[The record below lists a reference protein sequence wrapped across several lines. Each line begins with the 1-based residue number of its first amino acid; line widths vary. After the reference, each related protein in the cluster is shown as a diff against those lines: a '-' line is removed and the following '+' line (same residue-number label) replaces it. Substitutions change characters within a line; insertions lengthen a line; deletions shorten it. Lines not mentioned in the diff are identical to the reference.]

1 MMSAI
6 LIQTASLAA
15 IGFLVWLAYFL
26 GFRGGRRIT
35 DEAELVALSRPYGGA
50 QQFML
55 DTNGASAIALLN
67 DGQLMAAKTVGDRIA
82 TRIFP
87 KSAVTSIKLHQ
98 KKPEQ
103 NLDVELRFNDL
114 GFSSIRVEAIES
126 QLPAWLDQLQS
137 DTSKS

>member
-67 DGQLMAAKTVGDRIA
+67 DGQLMAAKTVGDRIT

>member
-1 MMSAI
+1 MSTI
-6 LIQTASLAA
+6 LIPLLSLAA

-35 DEAELVALSRPYGGA
+35 DEAELLALMGPYGGV

-67 DGQLMAAKTVGDRIA
+67 DGQLMAAKTVGDRIT

-87 KSAVTSIKLHQ
+87 KSALVSIKLH
-98 KKPEQ
+98 KAKPNQ
-103 NLDVELRFNDL
+103 SLGVELRFNDV
-114 GFSSIRVEAIES
+114 GFSSIRVDATES

-137 DTSKS
+137 ETGKL

>member
-1 MMSAI
+1 MMSTI
-6 LIQTASLAA
+6 LLPLLSLAA

-26 GFRGGRRIT
+26 GFRGGRRISG
-35 DEAELVALSRPYGGA
+35 EAELLALSRPYGGA

-87 KSAVTSIKLHQ
+87 KSALVSIRLH
-98 KKPEQ
+98 KPKPDQ
-103 NLDVELRFNDL
+103 NLGIELRFNDV
-114 GFSSIRVEAIES
+114 GFSLIRMNTTES

-137 DTSKS
+137 DTGKS

>member
-1 MMSAI
+1 MMSTI
-6 LIQTASLAA
+6 LLSSLSLAS

-35 DEAELVALSRPYGGA
+35 DESELLALSRPYGGA
-50 QQFML
+50 QQFLL

-67 DGQLMAAKTVGDRIA
+67 DGQLMAAKTVGDRIT

-87 KSAVTSIKLHQ
+87 KSAVTSVKLHQ
-98 KKPEQ
+98 KKPDQ

-114 GFSSIRVEAIES
+114 GFSSIRMEATDS
-126 QLPAWLDQLQS
+126 CLPAWLDRLQS
-137 DTSKS
+137 ETSKS